1 MGRKPKDNG
10 KGITLGLAI
19 NAAVNFSRDI
29 LLSTKSSVCDALGV
43 SIRTFIGSPATTIEN
58 LVDFARSGIDGLIM
72 CGFRRQLE
80 ISFINLA
87 KDLPPI
93 VLGLYSPLEEGQ
105 IRTTAKIKTLVF
117 DNDMIGSL
125 AADYF
130 LGHGLRNFAFL
141 GCDVLREKLACEIRV
156 AAFRRRIEE
165 KSSLPATV
173 NQLIFGH
180 NSPNEDF
187 WVKDHD
193 SVTEWLKSLPLPCG
207 VFINNEIEA
216 FSFQKLCQQNGIDVP
231 GQIEILCV
239 DSSYGLCDRASPTIS
254 SIHVDFNSIAL
265 IGINMLLSMINK
277 AKHKTCAEQV
287 VKLQL
292 EIQERGSTAS
302 GRGYGLV
309 AERTKEYV
317 RIHAC
322 EGITVPDIARNLG
335 FSRRIMEKRVREST
349 GKSVL
354 QLMREVRL
362 AEACRLLTETDI
374 PISEVMSRSGYQVN
388 SNLCVLF
395 KRIYGMSMRQY
406 RMLNRKKA

>member
-1 MGRKPKDNG
+1 MGRKPKDNS
-10 KGITLGLAI
+10 KGIILGLAI

-29 LLSTKSSVCDALGV
+29 LLSTKSSVCDALDV
-43 SIRTFIGSPATTIEN
+43 SIRTFFGSPATTIEN
-58 LVDFARSGIDGLIM
+58 LIDFARSGIDGLIM
-72 CGFRRQLE
+72 CGFRRQLAT
-80 ISFINLA
+80 SFINLA

-130 LGHGLRNFAFL
+130 LGHGLQNFAFL
-141 GCDVLREKLACEIRV
+141 GCDVLREKLACETRV

-180 NSPNEDF
+180 HSPNEDF
-187 WVKDHD
+187 WVKDRD

-254 SIHVDFNSIAL
+254 SIHVDFNSIAV
-265 IGINMLLSMINK
+265 IGINMLLSMIDK

-322 EGITVPDIARNLG
+322 EGIGIPDVANHIG
-335 FSRRIMEKRVREST
+335 VSRRIIEKRVREAT
-349 GKSVL
+349 GQSVL
-354 QLMREVRL
+354 QMIRSVRL
-362 AEACRLLTETDI
+362 AEVCRLLKETNLS
-374 PISEVMSRSGYQVN
+374 ISEIMARSGYQIN
-388 SNLCVLF
+388 SNLCVIF
-395 KRIYGMSMRQY
+395 KRVHGMSMRQY
-406 RMLNRKKA
+406 RILNRK